1 MNDYESSNS
10 SLDIHNMIVDAGK
23 SAKEQNVEAMTGQPY
38 FQANG
43 VSAGDP
49 AGTTNNYFSS
59 HQQHHGA
66 ALNQRVNYVNYNLQ
80 GQYAGPGYSN
90 LAQYNM
96 INSGLIDVH
105 MQQQG
110 LGVFHVKGMHNSQKQ
125 NPYPHVN
132 GQDWSYQHHQQQQQG
147 WGNGNSTQGQQQQGW
162 GNGNSTQ
169 GQQQD
174 DEGMSVDFYVNTSG
188 LSEETLS
195 SVSDVSAK
203 MQRIIDPLYNEK
215 QRARVDIKQIMEEQ
229 ETTCDGMAENDEKF
243 QQEQFKVME
252 GILVANSQRKVDE
265 SLRNANVGHDSNPAS
280 LSNQK
285 PLHLRQPPTPTNQQ
299 VYEHQEEAFAQ
310 CQPKSNEKKEA
321 SKKNGHRRKK
331 GPSVPTTSPGMKDFE
346 VLDISKTL
354 EAIKKG
360 NVCLVRCPY
369 CVNLMFVDISSKFIL
384 CDNCQ
389 AVSEVTRDMIVQN
402 AGL

>member
-23 SAKEQNVEAMTGQPY
+23 SAKEPSMEAMTGQPY

-43 VSAGDP
+43 VSTGDP
-49 AGTTNNYFSS
+49 AGITNNYFSS
-59 HQQHHGA
+59 HQQHHGV
-66 ALNQRVNYVNYNLQ
+66 ALNQRVNNVNYNLQ
-80 GQYAGPGYSN
+80 GQYAGPGYGN
-90 LAQYNM
+90 MAQYNM
-96 INSGLIDVH
+96 INSGLVDVH
-105 MQQQG
+105 LQQQIPG
-110 LGVFHVKGMHNSQKQ
+110 AFHVKSMQNSQKQ
-125 NPYPHVN
+125 NPYPYVN
-132 GQDWSYQHHQQQQQG
+132 GQDWSYQHH
-147 WGNGNSTQGQQQQGW
+147 QQQQGW

-174 DEGMSVDFYVNTSG
+174 DEGMNVDFYVNTSG
-188 LSEETLS
+188 LGEETLS

-203 MQRIIDPLYNEK
+203 MQRIIDPLYSEK
-215 QRARVDIKQIMEEQ
+215 QKARVDIKQIMEEQ
-229 ETTCDGMAENDEKF
+229 KTTCDGMAENDEKF

-285 PLHLRQPPTPTNQQ
+285 PLHLRQPPTPMNQK
-299 VYEHQEEAFAQ
+299 VYEHQVKAFAQ
-310 CQPKSNEKKEA
+310 CQPESNERKEA

-331 GPSVPTTSPGMKDFE
+331 RPSVPTMSPGMKDFE
-346 VLDISKTL
+346 VQDISKTL